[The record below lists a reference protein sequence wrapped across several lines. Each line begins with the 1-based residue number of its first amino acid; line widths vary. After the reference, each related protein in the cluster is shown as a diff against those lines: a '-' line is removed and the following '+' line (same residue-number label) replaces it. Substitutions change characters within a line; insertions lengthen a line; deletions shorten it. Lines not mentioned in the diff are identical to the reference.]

1 VLGRIW
7 ILAESRLTP
16 MMVLHDFVSK
26 RITPLQE
33 RTRLTWL
40 YTRVNDVPRLERG
53 DRSALS
59 KRCWRS

>member
-1 VLGRIW
+1 
-7 ILAESRLTP
+7 
-16 MMVLHDFVSK
+16 MVLHDFVSK
-26 RITPLQE
+26 CITPLQE